1 MIKKLK
7 FSEQT
12 KFSRTSGE
20 LLADAVEQI
29 EGSELPDTIL
39 PVPVHRQ
46 RLEQRGYNQA
56 ELIAQTIA
64 RRLSI
69 PLVNDLL
76 QRSVQKLPQSKLS
89 ARERESN
96 IKRAFTVADKD
107 KIQGLKVA
115 IVDDVYT
122 TGATARAIAT
132 HLKRAGAIRV
142 YLWAVARTP

>member
-115 IVDDVYT
+115 LSLIH
-122 TGATARAIAT
+122 I
-132 HLKRAGAIRV
+132 
-142 YLWAVARTP
+142 